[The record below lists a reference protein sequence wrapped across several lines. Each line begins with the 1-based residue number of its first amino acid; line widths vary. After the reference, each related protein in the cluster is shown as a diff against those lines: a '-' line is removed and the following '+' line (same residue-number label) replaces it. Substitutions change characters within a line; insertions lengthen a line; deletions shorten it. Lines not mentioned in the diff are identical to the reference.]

1 MKNKR
6 CPKCGQNKGLNEF
19 SSSGYCK
26 ECHKA
31 YCKANYEKNKARHKQ
46 VCKKWREDNKECVKK
61 YNEEQREKNKAEM
74 KEYKAKW
81 YKDNK
86 EHHKQVCKQWRE
98 DNKGY
103 YLYIIRNSEEVFY
116 VGATEHLNYRLSN
129 HVNCNSSN
137 TKNLME
143 SDKWT
148 EIKYLD
154 ITNVVA
160 NREEMLLL
168 ENSLIDLYKPM
179 YNKVMNRIKNVDKLR
194 EFSLVAEVHGLN
206 QQWKLYCKN
215 KKII

>member
-31 YCKANYEKNKARHKQ
+31 YCKANYEKNQARHKQ
-46 VCKKWREDNKECVKK
+46 VCKK
-61 YNEEQREKNKAEM
+61 
-74 KEYKAKW
+74 
-81 YKDNK
+81 
-86 EHHKQVCKQWRE
+86 WRE

-215 KKII
+215 KKAK